1 VERDARSRPAPGAAR
16 IIGPL
21 AGDPQMLWLKAFHV
35 IFVVT
40 WFAGLFYLPR
50 LFVYHVDARDQPSHE
65 RFVVMERRLLAITH
79 VGGVLAVVFGSVLLA
94 WWITHAPD
102 YLRQGWLH
110 AKLLLVTLLIAY
122 HLSLV
127 ALVRDFRL
135 GRNRRSARWFRV
147 YNELPA
153 LVLIGVVVLV
163 VVKPF

>member
-1 VERDARSRPAPGAAR
+1 
-16 IIGPL
+16 
-21 AGDPQMLWLKAFHV
+21 MLWLKAFHV

-50 LFVYHVDARDQPSHE
+50 LFVYHVDARDAVSHE

-79 VGGVLAVVFGSVLLA
+79 IGGLLAAGFGLALLA
-94 WWITHAPD
+94 WWIAHAPD

-110 AKLLLVTLLIAY
+110 AKLLLVVLLVGY

-147 YNELPA
+147 YNEAPA
-153 LVLIGVVVLV
+153 LVLVGVVVLA